1 MGNFRKI
8 SDEESLKCL
17 RVYRNTGDISA
28 YDMLVICNMWRVRK
42 IAKEFLGLGLP
53 ITDLIS
59 AGNLGLIEA
68 INTCDLESITEN
80 SFGTYM
86 DITIKNYMTNE
97 LQRFGQSKWV
107 NSLSSTIGFT
117 DAEKASLVTSGILF
131 EDEVEPS
138 SKLHM

>member
-1 MGNFRKI
+1 MGKFRKI

-17 RVYRNTGDISA
+17 KVYRATGDVSA
-28 YDMLVICNMWRVRK
+28 YDMLIICNMWRVRK

-68 INTCDLESITEN
+68 INTCDLENVTDN
-80 SFGTYM
+80 SFGPII
-86 DITIKNYMTNE
+86 DITIKNYMTDE
-97 LQRFGQSKWV
+97 LQRYGQKKWLS
-107 NSLSSTIGFT
+107 SLSSIIDLNET
-117 DAEKASLVTSGILF
+117 ERASLITSGILF

-138 SKLHM
+138 TDLHR